1 MHRKLISLLLK
12 TGLDGKHKESGMK
25 KIFSGDFRYVTR
37 LAKEY
42 YALGY
47 HIVKQKRWGDGKY
60 TIVMECE

>member
-1 MHRKLISLLLK
+1 
-12 TGLDGKHKESGMK
+12 MK

-47 HIVKQKRWGDGKY
+47 RIVKQKRWSDGKY
-60 TIVMECE
+60 TIVMEYE